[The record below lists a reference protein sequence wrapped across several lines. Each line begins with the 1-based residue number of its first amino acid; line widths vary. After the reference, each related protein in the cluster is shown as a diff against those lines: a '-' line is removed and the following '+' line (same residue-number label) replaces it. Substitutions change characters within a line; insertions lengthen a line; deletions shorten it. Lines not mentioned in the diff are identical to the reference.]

1 MLVLSRR
8 IGEVIVIDGDIKV
21 KVLGVQGNQVSL
33 GFDAPDDVSI
43 NREEIE
49 KRINEGKEQH
59 NG

>member
-8 IGEVIVIDGDIKV
+8 IGEMVVIDGDIKV

-49 KRINEGKEQH
+49 KRINEGKEQ
-59 NG
+59 GQ